1 MNFKQYLLTLE
12 HEVCIVFIK
21 EMSRAQTE
29 SGRFALCGV
38 LEVHEDFVLVHAEED
53 GTPSA
58 VKIEDIL
65 CIEPC
70 GISEEEEQEED
81 VFDKFEKYYRESK
94 EGSE

>member
-1 MNFKQYLLTLE
+1 MTFKKWLLTLDQQ
-12 HEVCIVFIK
+12 VCIVFIK

-29 SGRFALCGV
+29 AGRFALCGV
-38 LEVHEDFVLVHAEED
+38 LEVHDDFVLVHAEED

-58 VKIEDIL
+58 VKIDDIL

-70 GISEEEEQEED
+70 GDSEEEDEEED